1 MVDRVQRGRDRDRGT
16 SSKSGTGKTYKGYK
30 RPDGKER
37 TERANRKSAGFDTIF
52 KNNVN
57 RFQYEKGKN
66 PLRIC
71 PPTFEPNPGGHYF
84 MQVWVHPRQGSDFS
98 DYLCLAKMKN
108 KPCAFC
114 DGMKAAQEDGED
126 AEDVKRF
133 KPRDQYVGWVLAR
146 ESDDPDTPQAY
157 KMSFTQDRNLAA
169 LCQTKKGSILYV
181 EDPDNGYDINVRR
194 TGSGLNTEYLPSIDH
209 ESTPLLESPKKQKAV
224 LDWITAN
231 PIDTALEY
239 KTYAY
244 MEQVIKGVIDEKDDD
259 LDDDDEPKKKKSK
272 RRDEEEDEEDESENE
287 EREAR
292 ADKKRRGREEP
303 EEEETEE
310 EEPDEEEDE
319 EDEPRGRRG
328 KVKSSRRKSEE
339 PEEEE
344 EEEADEE
351 EEQETEDEPEEEE
364 TEDEPEEEETEDEP
378 EEEEEEEKPKRR
390 PTAGA
395 SRPGKTKP
403 KARREEPEEEEDDL
417 TRPARTAGKRRR

>member
-1 MVDRVQRGRDRDRGT
+1 MVDRVQRGRDRDRET
-16 SSKSGTGKTYKGYK
+16 SSKGGTGKTYKGYK

-224 LDWITAN
+224 LDWIAAN

-272 RRDEEEDEEDESENE
+272 RRDEEEDEEDESDNE
-287 EREAR
+287 EKEAR
-292 ADKKRRGREEP
+292 ADKKRRSKR
-303 EEEETEE
+303 
-310 EEPDEEEDE
+310 
-319 EDEPRGRRG
+319 
-328 KVKSSRRKSEE
+328 EE

-344 EEEADEE
+344 EEEEETDEE
-351 EEQETEDEPEEEE
+351 ETEEDEPEEEEEEPEPRGRRSKAKRTREEPEEEEEETEEEE
-364 TEDEPEEEETEDEP
+364 TEDEPEEEEETEDEP
-378 EEEEEEEKPKRR
+378 EEEEEEEENPKRR

-395 SRPGKTKP
+395 SRHGKTKP
-403 KARREEPEEEEDDL
+403 KPRREEPEEEEDEGDRK
-417 TRPARTAGKRRR
+417 RPARTAGKRRR